1 LVSSLK
7 IMGIERSGGKVRAGR
22 ARWDRLFRRE
32 QGASGSLQSQ
42 IRRMIASAI
51 AARHLMPGDPVPSS
65 RELSEILGVA
75 RNTVV
80 LAYQQLVDEGLL
92 VSHER
97 SGYFIS
103 PDAEAGWAAGAA
115 KPRTAASPGT
125 GPDWRRRLG
134 QDLSNQRN
142 ITKPQHWQRYAYPFV
157 CGQFDP
163 ALFPLADWR
172 ECSRMALGVTEVRD
186 WAPDLV
192 DGDDPLLIEQLRT
205 RILPRRGVFAA
216 PDEIMVTIGAQQAL
230 FILAELL
237 MEPRATV
244 GMEDPGYPDARNIFA
259 RRTPGLVPLPL
270 DRDGLIVGEAVAAC
284 DLVYVTPGHQSPT
297 TATLPPERRRAL
309 MQLAAEEDI
318 LLIEDDY
325 EIETS
330 FAGQPEPALKSQDA
344 DGRVLY
350 VGSLSKTLAPGLRL
364 GYMVAPVDV
373 IRQAR
378 LLRRLM
384 VRHPALNN
392 QRAVAL
398 FLSLGH
404 HDALLNRMVHVL
416 KLRSAILAQA
426 LDRHMPEYE
435 RQGGHGGSSFWL
447 KGPQGL
453 DARQLAAAALEEGIV
468 IEPGDVF
475 FLDEGEG
482 RSSFRL
488 GFASIPQERIE
499 PGVAKLAKL
508 AAAAACTKPRR

>member
-1 LVSSLK
+1 
-7 IMGIERSGGKVRAGR
+7 MGLERGGGGRARAAR
-22 ARWDRLFRRE
+22 ARWDRLF
-32 QGASGSLQSQ
+32 QLDPGASGSLQSQ
-42 IRRMIASAI
+42 IRRMVASAI
-51 AARHLMPGDPVPSS
+51 AERQLMPGDPVPSS

-97 SGYFIS
+97 SGCFVS
-103 PDAEAGWAAGAA
+103 PDAEAGWAASAPPA
-115 KPRTAASPGT
+115 VPEAQARART
-125 GPDWRRRLG
+125 PDWRRLIA
-134 QDLSNQRN
+134 QDLSTQRN
-142 ITKPQHWQRYAYPFV
+142 ITKPQHWQKHPYPFV
-157 CGQFDP
+157 CGQFDS

-186 WAPDLV
+186 WAPDLI

-205 RILPRRGVFAA
+205 RILPRRGVFAK

-237 MEPRATV
+237 LTRRETM
-244 GMEDPGYPDARNIFA
+244 GLEDPGYPDARNIFA
-259 RRTPGLVPLPL
+259 RRTPNLLPLAL
-270 DRDGLIVGEAVAAC
+270 DRDGLIVDQRVAGC

-309 MQLAAEEDI
+309 LQLAGAEDI

-330 FAGQPEPALKSQDA
+330 FGGQPEPALKSQDV

-364 GYMVAPVDV
+364 GYMVAPPPVV
-373 IRQAR
+373 AEAR

-404 HDALLNRMVHVL
+404 HDALLHRMVHVL
-416 KLRSAILAQA
+416 KLRAEILARS

-435 RQGGHGGSSFWL
+435 RRGGQGGSSFWL
-447 KGPQGL
+447 RGPEGL
-453 DARQLAAAALEEGIV
+453 DARRLAAAALEQGIV
-468 IEPGDVF
+468 IEPGEVF
-475 FLDEGEG
+475 FMDEAAG
-482 RSSFRL
+482 RNCFRL
-488 GFASIPQERIE
+488 GFASIAQERIE
-499 PGVAKLAKL
+499 PGVAKLASL
-508 AAAAACTKPRR
+508 AHRL

>member
-1 LVSSLK
+1 
-7 IMGIERSGGKVRAGR
+7 MGVERSSGGGRVRAGR
-22 ARWDRLFRRE
+22 ARWEGLF
-32 QGASGSLQSQ
+32 QLDPAATGSLQSQ

-51 AARHLMPGDPVPSS
+51 AGRHLMPGDPVPSS

-97 SGYFIS
+97 SGCFVS
-103 PDAEAGWAAGAA
+103 PDAETGWAADAPA
-115 KPRTAASPGT
+115 RPAPTPSARA
-125 GPDWRRRLG
+125 PDWTRRLTH
-134 QDLSNQRN
+134 DLSAQRN
-142 ITKPQHWQRYAYPFV
+142 ITKPQHWQKHPYPFV

-237 MEPRATV
+237 ITRRTSL

-259 RRTPGLVPLPL
+259 RRTPNVVPLPL
-270 DRDGLIVGEAVAAC
+270 DQEGLIVGEGVAEC

-297 TATLPPERRRAL
+297 TATMPAGRRRAL
-309 MQLAAEEDI
+309 MQLASEQDI
-318 LLIEDDY
+318 LFIEDDY

-330 FAGQPEPALKSQDA
+330 FAGRPEPALKSQDPE
-344 DGRVLY
+344 GRVLY

-364 GYMVAPVDV
+364 GYMVAPAPV

-404 HDALLNRMVHVL
+404 HDALLNRMIHVL

-426 LDRHMPEYE
+426 LDRHMPGYE
-435 RQGGHGGSSFWL
+435 RQGGEGGSSFWL
-447 KGPQGL
+447 RGPEDL
-453 DARQLAAAALEEGIV
+453 DARRLAAAALEEGIV

-475 FLDEGEG
+475 FIDEPAG
-482 RSSFRL
+482 RSCFRL
-488 GFASIPQERIE
+488 GFGSIAQERIE
-499 PGVAKLAKL
+499 PGIAKLAKL
-508 AAAAACTKPRR
+508 AAAACKNPGR

>member
-1 LVSSLK
+1 
-7 IMGIERSGGKVRAGR
+7 MGLERSGGGRARAAR
-22 ARWDRLFRRE
+22 ARWDRLF
-32 QGASGSLQSQ
+32 QLDPGATGSLQSQ
-42 IRRMIASAI
+42 IRRMIASAV
-51 AARHLMPGDPVPSS
+51 AERHLMPGDPVPSS

-97 SGYFIS
+97 SGCFVS
-103 PDAEAGWAAGAA
+103 PDAEAGWAAATPA
-115 KPRTAASPGT
+115 RPAPAPSARA
-125 GPDWRRRLG
+125 PDWERRLT
-134 QDLSNQRN
+134 QDLSAQRN
-142 ITKPQHWQRYAYPFV
+142 ITKPQHWQKHPYPFV

-216 PDEIMVTIGAQQAL
+216 SDEIMVTIGAQQAL

-237 MEPRATV
+237 LTRRGTM
-244 GMEDPGYPDARNIFA
+244 GIEDPGYPDARNIFA
-259 RRTPGLVPLPL
+259 RRTPNLLPLPL
-270 DRDGLIVGEAVAAC
+270 DRDGLIVDEHVASC
-284 DLVYVTPGHQSPT
+284 DLTYVTPGHQSPT
-297 TATLPPERRRAL
+297 TATMPPERRRAL
-309 MQLAAEEDI
+309 MQLAAEADI

-330 FAGQPEPALKSQDA
+330 FGGRPEPALKSQDP

-364 GYMVAPVDV
+364 GYMVAPAPV
-373 IRQAR
+373 ILQAR

-404 HDALLNRMVHVL
+404 HDALLHRMVHVL
-416 KLRSAILAQA
+416 KLRAQILAEA
-426 LDRHMPEYE
+426 LDRHLPAYE
-435 RQGGHGGSSFWL
+435 RQGGQGGSSFWL
-447 KGPQGL
+447 RGPKGL
-453 DARQLAAAALEEGIV
+453 DARRLAAAALEEGIV
-468 IEPGDVF
+468 IEPGEVF
-475 FLDEGEG
+475 FMDEAAG
-482 RSSFRL
+482 RNCFRL
-488 GFASIPQERIE
+488 GFGSIAQERIE
-499 PGVAKLAKL
+499 PGIAKLARL
-508 AAAAACTKPRR
+508 AERF

>member
-1 LVSSLK
+1 
-7 IMGIERSGGKVRAGR
+7 MGLERSGGGRMRAAR
-22 ARWDRLFRRE
+22 TRWDRLFRLDP
-32 QGASGSLQSQ
+32 SVTGSLQSQ

-51 AARHLMPGDPVPSS
+51 AGRHLMPGDPVPSS

-97 SGYFIS
+97 SGCFVS
-103 PDAEAGWAAGAA
+103 PDAEAGWAAE
-115 KPRTAASPGT
+115 SPARPQPAPVGRA
-125 GPDWRRRLG
+125 PHWPRRLT
-134 QDLSNQRN
+134 QDLSAQRN
-142 ITKPQHWQRYAYPFV
+142 ITKPQHWQKHAYPFV

-237 MEPRATV
+237 LEPGSAM

-259 RRTPGLVPLPL
+259 RRSSKLVPLPL
-270 DRDGLIVGEAVAAC
+270 DRDGLIVGERVAAC

-297 TATLPPERRRAL
+297 TATLPAERRRAL
-309 MQLAAEEDI
+309 MQLAADEDI
-318 LLIEDDY
+318 LVIEDDY

-330 FAGQPEPALKSQDA
+330 FAGRPAPALKSEDA

-364 GYMVAPVDV
+364 GYMVAPAPV

-426 LDRHMPEYE
+426 LDRHMPGYD
-435 RQGGHGGSSFWL
+435 RQGGEGGSSFWL
-447 KGPQGL
+447 RGPEGL
-453 DARQLAAAALEEGIV
+453 DARRLAAAALEEGIV

-475 FLDEGEG
+475 FIDEAAG
-482 RSSFRL
+482 RSCFRL
-488 GFASIPQERIE
+488 GFGSIAQDRIE
-499 PGVAKLAKL
+499 PGIAKLARL
-508 AAAAACTKPRR
+508 AGRLGAPGR

>member
-1 LVSSLK
+1 
-7 IMGIERSGGKVRAGR
+7 MGIERSGGKVRAGR
-22 ARWDRLFRRE
+22 ARWDRLFRLDP
-32 QGASGSLQSQ
+32 GANGSLQSQ

-51 AARHLMPGDPVPSS
+51 AERHLMPGDPVPSS

-92 VSHER
+92 VSQER
-97 SGYFIS
+97 SGCFVS
-103 PDAEAGWAAGAA
+103 PDAETGWAADAA
-115 KPRTAASPGT
+115 QAPPAAASG
-125 GPDWRRRLG
+125 GRAPDWQRRLE
-134 QDLSNQRN
+134 QDLSAQRN
-142 ITKPQHWQRYAYPFV
+142 ITKPQHWQKHPYPFV

-186 WAPDLV
+186 WAPDLI

-216 PDEIMVTIGAQQAL
+216 PDEIMITIGAQQAL

-237 MEPRATV
+237 LTRRGTM

-259 RRTPGLVPLPL
+259 RRTPNLIPLRLDRHGLVI
-270 DRDGLIVGEAVAAC
+270 DARVAEC
-284 DLVYVTPGHQSPT
+284 DMVYVTPGHQSPT
-297 TATLPPERRRAL
+297 TATMPADRRRAL
-309 MQLAAEEDI
+309 LQLAAEEDI

-330 FAGQPEPALKSQDA
+330 FAGQPEPALKSQDP

-364 GYMVAPVDV
+364 GYMVAPVEV

-416 KLRSAILAQA
+416 KLRAAILAQA
-426 LDRHMPEYE
+426 LDRHMPEYA
-435 RQGGHGGSSFWL
+435 RQGGQGGSSFWL
-447 KGPQGL
+447 RGPDGL
-453 DARQLAAAALEEGIV
+453 DAGSLSAAALEEGIV
-468 IEPGDVF
+468 IERGDVF
-475 FLDEGEG
+475 FLDEAEG
-482 RSSFRL
+482 RNCFRL

-508 AAAAACTKPRR
+508 AAVACKKPER

>member
-1 LVSSLK
+1 
-7 IMGIERSGGKVRAGR
+7 MGLERTGAGRGRAAR
-22 ARWDRLFRRE
+22 ARWDRLFRVDPAAR
-32 QGASGSLQSQ
+32 GSLQSQ

-51 AARHLMPGDPVPSS
+51 AERHLMPGDPVPSS

-97 SGYFIS
+97 SGCFVS
-103 PDAEAGWAAGAA
+103 PDAEAGWAAGAPA
-115 KPRTAASPGT
+115 AAPAASG
-125 GPDWRRRLG
+125 GRAPDWARRLT
-134 QDLSNQRN
+134 QDLSTQRN
-142 ITKPQHWQRYAYPFV
+142 ISKPQHWQKHPYPFV

-237 MEPRATV
+237 LT
-244 GMEDPGYPDARNIFA
+244 GQGTLGIEDPGYPDARNIFA
-259 RRTPGLVPLPL
+259 RRTPNLLPL
-270 DRDGLIVGEAVAAC
+270 DLDAHGLVLDERLERC
-284 DLVYVTPGHQSPT
+284 DLLYVTPGHQSPT
-297 TATLPPERRRAL
+297 TATLSSDRRRAL
-309 MQLAAEEDI
+309 LQLASEQDL

-330 FAGQPEPALKSQDA
+330 FGGQPEPALKSQDA

-364 GYMVAPVDV
+364 GYMVAPTPV
-373 IRQAR
+373 IAQAR

-392 QRAVAL
+392 QRAAAL

-416 KLRSAILAQA
+416 KLRAEILTRA
-426 LDRHMPEYE
+426 LDRHMPEYH
-435 RQGGHGGSSFWL
+435 RQGGQGGSSFWL
-447 KGPQGL
+447 RGRDGL
-453 DARQLAAAALEEGIV
+453 DARRLATAALEQGIV

-475 FLDEGEG
+475 FMDQAMG
-482 RSSFRL
+482 RSCFRL

-499 PGVAKLAKL
+499 PGVAKLARL
-508 AAAAACTKPRR
+508 ARTL

>member
-1 LVSSLK
+1 
-7 IMGIERSGGKVRAGR
+7 MGLERSGGSRVRAGR
-22 ARWDRLFRRE
+22 ARWDRLFRLDP
-32 QGASGSLQSQ
+32 AATGSLQSQ
-42 IRRMIASAI
+42 IRRMVASAI
-51 AARHLMPGDPVPSS
+51 AERHLMPGDPVPSS

-97 SGYFIS
+97 SGCFVS
-103 PDAEAGWAAGAA
+103 PDAEAGWAASAPPA
-115 KPRTAASPGT
+115 VPATQARARA
-125 GPDWRRRLG
+125 PDWRRLIA
-134 QDLSNQRN
+134 QDLSAQRN
-142 ITKPQHWQRYAYPFV
+142 ISKPQHWQKHPFPFV

-192 DGDDPLLIEQLRT
+192 DGDDRLLIEQLRT

-237 MEPRATV
+237 LARGATI
-244 GMEDPGYPDARNIFA
+244 GIEDPGYPDARNIFA
-259 RRTPGLVPLPL
+259 RRTPNLVPLAL
-270 DRDGLIVGEAVAAC
+270 DAQGLIVDARARAC

-309 MQLAAEEDI
+309 LQLAGAEDI

-364 GYMVAPVDV
+364 GYMVAPKPV
-373 IRQAR
+373 IAEAR

-392 QRAVAL
+392 QRAAAL

-416 KLRSAILAQA
+416 KLRAEILVRA
-426 LDRHMPEYE
+426 LDRHMPEFQ
-435 RQGGHGGSSFWL
+435 RQGGEGGSSFWMR
-447 KGPQGL
+447 GPDGL
-453 DARQLAAAALEEGIV
+453 DAQRLAAAALEEGIV

-475 FLDEGEG
+475 FMDPAAG
-482 RSSFRL
+482 RSCFRL
-488 GFASIPQERIE
+488 GFASIAQERIE
-499 PGVAKLAKL
+499 PGIAKLARL
-508 AAAAACTKPRR
+508 AARIAAA

>member
-1 LVSSLK
+1 
-7 IMGIERSGGKVRAGR
+7 MGLERGEGGKVRAAR
-22 ARWDRLFRRE
+22 ARWDRLFRLDPA
-32 QGASGSLQSQ
+32 ASGSLQSQ

-51 AARHLMPGDPVPSS
+51 AERHLMPGDPVPSS

-80 LAYQQLVDEGLL
+80 LAYQQMVDEGLL

-97 SGYFIS
+97 SGCFVS
-103 PDAEAGWAAGAA
+103 PDAEAGWAAGPPGEAPAGAA
-115 KPRTAASPGT
+115 T
-125 GPDWRRRLG
+125 GRAPDWRRRLT
-134 QDLSNQRN
+134 QDLSAQRN
-142 ITKPQHWQRYAYPFV
+142 ITKPQQWQKHPFPFV

-237 MEPRATV
+237 LTRRGTM
-244 GMEDPGYPDARNIFA
+244 GIEDPGYPDARNIFA
-259 RRTPGLVPLPL
+259 RRTPNLLPLPL
-270 DRDGLIVGEAVAAC
+270 DPNGLIVGDRVASC
-284 DLVYVTPGHQSPT
+284 DHVYVTPGHQSPT
-297 TATLPPERRRAL
+297 TATMPPERRRAL
-309 MQLAAEEDI
+309 MQLASEEDI

-330 FAGQPEPALKSQDA
+330 FGGRPEPALKSQDP

-364 GYMVAPVDV
+364 GYMVAPAPV

-404 HDALLNRMVHVL
+404 HDALLHRMVHVL
-416 KLRSAILAQA
+416 KLRAQILAEA
-426 LDRHMPEYE
+426 LDRHLPDHE
-435 RQGGHGGSSFWL
+435 RQGGQGGSSLWL
-447 KGPQGL
+447 RGPQGL
-453 DARQLAAAALEEGIV
+453 DARRLAAAALEEGIV

-475 FLDEGEG
+475 FMDEAAG
-482 RSSFRL
+482 RNCFRL

-499 PGVAKLAKL
+499 PGIAKLARL
-508 AAAAACTKPRR
+508 AERF